1 MQQTK
6 LERSLAKQQEL
17 DAMFDYAEAPVKEW
31 LANVFE
37 KPLMEVFPDYKSH
50 RESIGISSNGDSF
63 VLYFSS
69 VTDDRRY
76 LFTHK
81 DTRDDS
87 VKKAIDVLFNA
98 LYPVYTS
105 VVCSSELNE
114 KLIGVYPY
122 FDENTM
128 SFSLRAVNQYTIML
142 SQCQN
147 ALEQC
152 VKKMATAEPN
162 SEYYNQ
168 LIDARN
174 KVLDGIGLCTEEVIR
189 KRDAELVDINNKYL
203 QMPKLYLTVI
213 KNCLDEDEIGRRLPT
228 FGLEFQ
234 DPEEDN
240 YIDRLKKEN
249 DIVE

>member
-6 LERSLAKQQEL
+6 LEQSLTKQQEL
-17 DAMFDYAEAPVKEW
+17 DAMFDYAEAPIKEW

-37 KPLMEVFPDYKSH
+37 KPLMDVFPDYKKH
-50 RESIGISSNGDSF
+50 RESIGISSNNNSF

-76 LFTHK
+76 LFTHH

-87 VKKAIDVLFNA
+87 VKKAIDIMFNA

-122 FDENTM
+122 FDETTM
-128 SFSLRAVNQYTIML
+128 TFSLRAVNQYTIMR
-142 SQCQN
+142 SQCKN

-152 VKKMATAEPN
+152 VKKMALAEPN
-162 SEYYNQ
+162 SDYYNQ
-168 LIDARN
+168 LIEARN
-174 KVLDGIGLCTEEVIR
+174 KVLEGMSLCTDELIN
-189 KRDAELVDINNKYL
+189 KRDAELVQINNEYSL
-203 QMPKLYLTVI
+203 MPKLHLIVI
-213 KNCLDEDEIGRRLPT
+213 KNCLDEDEVGRRLPT

-234 DPEEDN
+234 DPDEDN
-240 YIDRLKKEN
+240 YIDMLKKEQ